1 MEKYNWSL
9 EKIYKNVDEAR
20 AEIKICDEIIEEIIK
35 TEKSV
40 KNLKHIMELSEKSS
54 RLVEKLYCY
63 SYMKRDEDSRVP
75 ESQKLALEVN
85 SLGTRFSSAM
95 AFFDPFLMSLS
106 NEELENFYKEGDN
119 EKYRVHFENILRFKP
134 HTLSEQEEKLL
145 ANCGEMVGTG
155 QNSFYMLS
163 YADMDYGKIENKDG
177 EKLTPANY
185 NNFLLDE
192 NEEVRK
198 EAFDKMYG
206 TISSFKNTYATT
218 LYSAI
223 KNLTILAKVKNYP
236 SARYMELF
244 QDAVPE
250 KVYDSLIESIEEYLP
265 SLHKYYGL
273 RKKALKK
280 DKQYMWD
287 VSVNLDKNFNQKY
300 PYEKARE
307 LILAGLKPLG
317 DDYVEVLNR
326 GFDDRWV
333 DVYPRE
339 GKAGGAYSWG
349 SYDTEPY
356 ILMNYT
362 DDLNSMFTLAHEFGH
377 SMHSY
382 YSRLDNEFL
391 YSQYKIFVAE
401 VASTFNELTLLDYLL
416 KNVKDKN
423 EKIYILNYYINMFI
437 GTVFRQT
444 MFGEF
449 EKNTHL
455 EVEAGNALT
464 ADDFT
469 RIMGKLNDK
478 YYGENVERSDLAD
491 YLWARIPHFY
501 NNFYVYKYATSF
513 CAASFLSSRVVSGDK
528 EALKS
533 YRNFLK
539 DGCRHHPINQL
550 RMAGIDMEDKNSI
563 AKALEIFKGL
573 VDELEKE
580 LEA

>member
-20 AEIKICDEIIEEIIK
+20 AEIKLCDEFVEKLIK
-35 TEKSV
+35 EEKSV
-40 KNLKHIMELSEKSS
+40 KNLKNIMELSEKAN
-54 RLVEKLYCY
+54 RLMEKLYTY

-85 SLGTRFSSAM
+85 SLGTRLGSAM

-106 NEELENFYKEGDN
+106 DEELENFYKEGDN

-134 HTLSEQEEKLL
+134 HTLSAEEEELL
-145 ANCGEMVGTG
+145 ANTSEMVGTG

-163 YADMDYGKIENKDG
+163 YADMDYGKIESKGG
-177 EKLTPANY
+177 EKLTPANF
-185 NNFLLDE
+185 NSFLLDE

-206 TISSFKNTYATT
+206 TVSNFKNTYATT

-244 QDAVPE
+244 QDCVPE
-250 KVYDSLIESIEEYLP
+250 TVYDSLIESIEDYLP

-280 DKQYMWD
+280 DKQYLWD
-287 VSVNLDKNFNQKY
+287 LYLNLEKEFDQKY

-307 LILAGLKPLG
+307 LITEGLKPLG
-317 DDYVEVLNR
+317 EDYIEVLNR
-326 GFDDRWV
+326 GFEDRWV

-349 SYDTEPY
+349 SFDTDPY

-362 DDLNSMFTLAHEFGH
+362 DDLDSMFTLAHEFGH

-382 YSRLDNEFL
+382 YSKSDNDYL
-391 YSQYKIFVAE
+391 YAQYKIFVAE
-401 VASTFNELTLLDYLL
+401 VASTFNELTLLDYML
-416 KNVKDKN
+416 KNVKDKH
-423 EKIYILNYYINMFI
+423 EKIFILNHYINMFI

-455 EVEAGNALT
+455 EVEQGNALT

-469 RIMGKLNDK
+469 RIMGELNDK
-478 YYGENVERSDLAD
+478 YYGEHVEKSEIAS

-513 CAASFLSSRVVSGDK
+513 CAASYLSSRVIAGDK

-539 DGCRHHPINQL
+539 DGCRHQPIEQL
-550 RMAGIDMEDKNSI
+550 RTAGIDMEDKNSI
-563 AKALEIFKGL
+563 NKALEVFKGL

>member
-1 MEKYNWSL
+1 M
-9 EKIYKNVDEAR
+9 DEAR
-20 AEIKICDEIIEEIIK
+20 AEIKLCDEFIEKIVKE
-35 TEKSV
+35 EKSV
-40 KNLKHIMELSEKSS
+40 KNLKNIMELSEKAS
-54 RLVEKLYCY
+54 RLVEKLYTY

-75 ESQKLALEVN
+75 EAQKLALEVT
-85 SLGTRFSSAM
+85 SLGSRFGSAT
-95 AFFDPFLMSLS
+95 AFFDPFLMSVS
-106 NEELENFYKEGDN
+106 DEELENFYKEGDN
-119 EKYRVHFENILRFKP
+119 EKYRIHFENILRFKP
-134 HTLSEQEEKLL
+134 HTLSADEEKLL
-145 ANCGEMVGTG
+145 ANCSEMERTG

-163 YADMDYGKIENKDG
+163 YADMDYGNVESKGG
-177 EKLTPANY
+177 EKLTPANF
-185 NNFLLDE
+185 NTFLLDE

-198 EAFDKMYG
+198 EAFDKMYK
-206 TISSFKNTYATT
+206 TVSNFKNTYATT

-223 KNLTILAKVKNYP
+223 KNLTTLAKVKHYP

-244 QDAVPE
+244 QDCVPE
-250 KVYDSLIESIEEYLP
+250 TVYDSLIESIEEYLP

-287 VSVNLDKNFNQKY
+287 VSINL
-300 PYEKARE
+300 EKE
-307 LILAGLKPLG
+307 LITEGLKPLG
-317 DDYVEVLNR
+317 EDYIEVLNR

-349 SYDTEPY
+349 SFDTDPY

-362 DDLNSMFTLAHEFGH
+362 DTLDSMFTLAHEFGH

-382 YSRLDNEFL
+382 YSKSDNDYL
-391 YSQYKIFVAE
+391 YAQYKIFVAE

-416 KNVKDKN
+416 KNVKNKN

-444 MFGEF
+444 MFAEF
-449 EKNTHL
+449 ETNTHL

-469 RIMGKLNDK
+469 RIMSELNDK
-478 YYGENVERSDLAD
+478 YYGENVEKSELAS

-501 NNFYVYKYATSF
+501 TNFYVYKYATSF
-513 CAASFLSSRVVSGDK
+513 CAASFLSSRVVKGDK

-539 DGCRHHPINQL
+539 DGCRHQPIEQL
-550 RMAGIDMEDKNSI
+550 RAAGIDMEDKNSI
-563 AKALEIFKGL
+563 NKALDVFKGL

>member
-35 TEKSV
+35 AEKSV

-134 HTLSEQEEKLL
+134 HTLSEKEEKLL

-198 EAFDKMYG
+198 EAFEKMYG
-206 TISSFKNTYATT
+206 TISNFKNTYATT

-307 LILAGLKPLG
+307 LILKGLKPLG

-326 GFDDRWV
+326 GFDERWV

-401 VASTFNELTLLDYLL
+401 VASTFNELTLLDYML

-513 CAASFLSSRVVSGDK
+513 CAASFLSNRVVSGDK

-539 DGCRHHPINQL
+539 DGCRHHPIDQL

>member
-1 MEKYNWSL
+1 
-9 EKIYKNVDEAR
+9 
-20 AEIKICDEIIEEIIK
+20 
-35 TEKSV
+35 
-40 KNLKHIMELSEKSS
+40 
-54 RLVEKLYCY
+54 
-63 SYMKRDEDSRVP
+63 MKRDEDSRVP
-75 ESQKLALEVN
+75 EAQKLALEVT
-85 SLGTRFSSAM
+85 SLGSRFGSAT

-106 NEELENFYKEGDN
+106 DEELENFYKEGDN
-119 EKYRVHFENILRFKP
+119 EKYRIHFENILRFKP
-134 HTLSEQEEKLL
+134 HTLSADEEKLL
-145 ANCGEMVGTG
+145 ANCSEMERTG

-163 YADMDYGKIENKDG
+163 YADMDYGNVESKGG
-177 EKLTPANY
+177 EKLTPANF
-185 NNFLLDE
+185 NTFLLDE

-198 EAFDKMYG
+198 EAFDKMYK
-206 TISSFKNTYATT
+206 TVSNFKNTYATT

-223 KNLTILAKVKNYP
+223 KNLTTLAKVKHYP

-244 QDAVPE
+244 QDCVPE
-250 KVYDSLIESIEEYLP
+250 TVYDSLIESIEEYLP

-287 VSVNLDKNFNQKY
+287 VSINLEKEFDQKY

-307 LILAGLKPLG
+307 LITEGLKPLG
-317 DDYVEVLNR
+317 EDYIEVLNR

-349 SYDTEPY
+349 SFDTDPY

-362 DDLNSMFTLAHEFGH
+362 DTLDSMFTLAHEFGH

-382 YSRLDNEFL
+382 YSKSDNDYL
-391 YSQYKIFVAE
+391 YAQYKIFVAE

-416 KNVKDKN
+416 KNVKNKN

-444 MFGEF
+444 MFAEF

-469 RIMGKLNDK
+469 RIMSELNDK
-478 YYGENVERSDLAD
+478 YYGENVEKSELAS

-501 NNFYVYKYATSF
+501 TNFYVYKYATSF
-513 CAASFLSSRVVSGDK
+513 CAASFLSSRVVKGDK

-539 DGCRHHPINQL
+539 DGCRHQPIEQL
-550 RMAGIDMEDKNSI
+550 RAAGIDMEDKNSI
-563 AKALEIFKGL
+563 NKALDVFKGL

>member
-35 TEKSV
+35 AEKSV

-134 HTLSEQEEKLL
+134 HTLSEKEEKLL

-307 LILAGLKPLG
+307 LILAGLKRLG

-326 GFDDRWV
+326 GFDERWV

-356 ILMNYT
+356 ILMN
-362 DDLNSMFTLAHEFGH
+362 
-377 SMHSY
+377 
-382 YSRLDNEFL
+382 
-391 YSQYKIFVAE
+391 
-401 VASTFNELTLLDYLL
+401 
-416 KNVKDKN
+416 
-423 EKIYILNYYINMFI
+423 
-437 GTVFRQT
+437 
-444 MFGEF
+444 
-449 EKNTHL
+449 
-455 EVEAGNALT
+455 
-464 ADDFT
+464 
-469 RIMGKLNDK
+469 
-478 YYGENVERSDLAD
+478 
-491 YLWARIPHFY
+491 
-501 NNFYVYKYATSF
+501 
-513 CAASFLSSRVVSGDK
+513 
-528 EALKS
+528 
-533 YRNFLK
+533 
-539 DGCRHHPINQL
+539 
-550 RMAGIDMEDKNSI
+550 
-563 AKALEIFKGL
+563 
-573 VDELEKE
+573 
-580 LEA
+580 